1 MKQLF
6 LNYRHNNEM
15 RKYTYQIQFRNGETV
30 SYDGFLEN
38 ENKIQRANYTI
49 LFPWRVIKENIF
61 YFLLLILQAFSHLP
75 LYFVMIPLILQQWF
89 VDLHNCLKIRKMD
102 KMIKQ
107 QEAKIIKQ
115 WDECIINKEIISK
128 IKERLNQQDQS
139 ESNQRLK
146 SKSQVDKN
154 SQNKKIE
161 YVQSQ
166 KKGISRSILSNDSIP
181 FQSIQYKQ
189 QQSNKNIKA
198 SENIKKYNQMS
209 PLIYKDMA
217 LKLQQIQIM
226 ETDLLIIQFK
236 MKVPSIFPKDL
247 VQTTTKI
254 PLNEKLK
261 RMEKD
266 KMNLIKYQNAEEI
279 KIGDV
284 ILLQRNEIAPCDI
297 IVLHCN
303 DENFCVQQ
311 QLCDY
316 SQYTVRKPVVQ
327 NRSDSQTL
335 AQFKKSL
342 TGNIVFHEQNSQIK
356 GFFQLKKDPQSKTLG
371 YENFIFC
378 QEKLL
383 ATPWI
388 LGIVV
393 KVGNS
398 CFCYTK
404 LQGQLR
410 FDNNQFFGFYLLI
423 CIIMI
428 IQIIVFNQNEYLYE
442 LRSITQIILDNC
454 IYLILMIP
462 HFFKIYYNI
471 CSLFQL
477 QIIGTID
484 QKQIM
489 SCHIDKYLEKQYLTI
504 SVEAFIEQS
513 FKLKR
518 IIYNSQYCDF
528 EELKF
533 LQFLETAEK
542 GINKQDQDKI
552 NNQLNSQVLNYDMQS
567 SSSEILFSQRECII
581 NQIPKS
587 FEGRCVHYY
596 QQDYKSDLNLN
607 QEQLILQEQIQHDK
621 NIFENQEIGDHL
633 TAQRQSNQQKS
644 SKIYQSSKDQ
654 LKQDKYLIDENT
666 LYKSMIQNNSNN
678 DLNPLFLQLAMNHLA
693 FSKLLITEKKEQKVK
708 NKYLGLLD
716 QKQVNLAKKM
726 GYEFICVNNVQQQQ
740 HYIIQINKE
749 LYSFKLVN
757 TKLHIQNQRLYML
770 FEMDDQSQE
779 ADYQFILFLREAN
792 VRKNESI
799 EDKVLKHQSDS
810 LHYIYYYYCFL
821 SQNEANLYLSS
832 AESNI
837 SENQLY
843 TLMEQ
848 LLKLNIIFGLS
859 YELKQ
864 DCQDFM
870 KNIRKS
876 DYQLFIYTQNQ
887 EISATSILYQS
898 ELLQSNDLIFHF
910 NQQNEEDLRAYFK
923 QCLEEFSNQFSHAS
937 INSSQ
942 FIKISNQ
949 SVQKS
954 NETDHIEQKSRTKKV
969 VVILNNSTCQQIMD
983 NTYFKNHLKLLLN
996 FTKVLFLYQ
1005 ATQDQLN
1012 IVQELWCISG
1022 KTINLIYENQSL
1034 LRCINGCQLQIL
1046 QLQEFSLFRNQKFG
1060 EVNRKNFFKKLS
1072 LSLRQRLIYEKCY
1085 FNEFQINSNTDVI
1098 IQGFKELDRLLFF
1111 QSPLLKILFRSLQ
1124 QQTIYKT
1131 ITFISYFTFTSIIYT
1146 WNTLDQQNYLVEIIF
1161 YFYIY
1166 QLFLFVIQHYQFLND
1181 SKQLLYNK
1189 DQSLLLQKYSKHQS
1203 ETEIQITIIIKN
1215 ILQGILISCIFLYD
1229 IYSQEFYLYI
1239 FMSISISDW
1248 LYLIINFGFKF
1259 KILASCIFP
1268 ILFYIYTLIDSLENK
1283 EWQNQISTQEVF
1295 SIILGVSFLLITNIL
1310 SDYLQN
1316 YSLNNLP
1323 TSEDEFLSYLNY
1335 IHLISAPAQ
1344 KKKTVTI
1351 LQNKVN
1357 DLFDNIEQVDLS
1369 IQKLLLNEPNYQ
1381 SRFGQWTQQIFHKA
1395 QTILQ
1400 WKQKQIVQCLQLLFY
1415 HCTFLLIMYFYQ
1427 DKNNYFLV
1435 DYLIVF
1441 GLQAIVFIVFIFI
1454 QLPTNKQHYL
1464 EYTKFIIATAAT
1476 ISILFTQNTQENIG
1490 SALVMQYFI
1499 TYKLSIKFHPIY
1511 DYRTY
1516 LGSALIIIIG
1526 YIIWYIIENESNV
1539 SFLIQIL
1546 QFIIMFSASQYF
1558 IKSYYIQLEEDQAQ
1572 NKLNFIEQNN
1582 KINDILG
1589 ILLPKFIRDR
1599 LNETDQYNIHQNQGL
1614 VAIVFCDI
1622 CNFDQMVIEEKDKI
1636 IPFLDDIF
1644 RTFDKYC
1651 QIYGVQKIETVGKT
1665 YLASAGLKACE
1676 QELTYLS
1683 QVDPVQRALNLA
1695 EQMMN
1700 YIRSK
1705 QWGTQGQQLIGKI
1718 GIHYGGAI
1726 SGVIGY
1732 HKPQFS
1738 LIGDTVNTTSRVC
1751 STGLEDTITLSEQ
1764 AFDQIKNENIEFEI
1778 RNVEMKGLGIRPTY
1792 IFKCKIQNKDNT
1804 HSIQYEQDLQSKDA
1818 RSNYVVRKNPELLKK
1833 NLKKRKTI
1841 LTYIDTMNQKR
1852 ESIQEN
1858 GTHNVFG
1865 IKPTDPAFY
1874 QSQDENLEE
1883 SLQLI
1888 QKQSSEDKQKKQ
1900 QSFQQPSTFK
1910 RLITMFQNRFQLENY
1925 EPEIDEMIDYEQ
1937 LLNVILLKNEYTLE
1951 HNLIKE
1957 TSFLQLLEISY
1968 YKKQMNQF
1976 ISYDQYME
1984 FVKIQSKSQTI
1995 YNLRLY
2001 GLYYMIKQFCQ
2012 IQFYN
2017 DYNIGLIVLQWL
2029 CCIMNL
2035 IQFLINRKPN
2045 FEKWKILIKILLF
2058 FQVILAG
2065 IVIVLEDNDELKN
2078 VHVYEI
2084 VFIQCIFC
2092 SIQILSFWVKVLF
2105 CFFTYFYSIIIII
2118 IDGNQLISIFFF
2130 FVSSMYN
2137 LTLILFIE
2145 QQQVSCFNQKNIF
2158 KTQQQKE
2165 SQLLQYLLPKHILNK
2180 FLDDK
2185 INNIGICDKL
2195 DKLTI
2200 LFADIAGFTEYS
2212 SKVNPEDVL
2221 VMLKNLFVEFDRKCC
2236 ELNVYKLYT
2245 IGDCYVAIGMIDYNN
2260 RNPHQEAKN
2269 IVDLAF
2275 EMIKIITQ
2283 VRKQINFDGLNMR
2296 IGIHT
2301 GSVFGGVM
2309 GTDIVR
2315 YDIYGPDVLIANKM
2329 ESNGVKG
2336 FVHVS
2341 QETKAYLEQDYDDL
2355 FNFELHKTIDLK
2367 TIQRQIEGFLV
2378 HKLEQDH
2385 FPDEED
2391 QFLSS

>member
-15 RKYTYQIQFRNGETV
+15 RKNTYQIQFRNGETV
-30 SYDGFLEN
+30 SSEGFLES
-38 ENKIQRANYTI
+38 ENKIQRANYI
-49 LFPWRVIKENIF
+49 FLLSLRAIKENIF
-61 YFLLLILQAFSHLP
+61 YFLLLILQAFSSLP
-75 LYFVMIPLILQQWF
+75 LYFLAIPLILQQWII
-89 VDLHNCLKIRKMD
+89 DLHNCLKIRNMD
-102 KMIKQ
+102 KMLKE

-115 WDECIINKEIISK
+115 WDDCIVNKEIISK
-128 IKERLNQQDQS
+128 IKERLDQKDQS
-139 ESNQRLK
+139 ESNMRLK
-146 SKSQVDKN
+146 SKSQFEKN

-161 YVQSQ
+161 YGQSL
-166 KKGISRSILSNDSIP
+166 KKGMSRSIISNDSIP
-181 FQSIQYKQ
+181 FQQIQYKQ
-189 QQSNKNIKA
+189 PQSNKTLKANDNI
-198 SENIKKYNQMS
+198 NKYNQMS

-217 LKLQQIQIM
+217 LKLQQLQIM
-226 ETDLLIIQFK
+226 ETDPLIIQFK
-236 MKVPSIFPKDL
+236 KKVPSIFPKDL
-247 VQTTTKI
+247 IQTTTKI
-254 PLNEKLK
+254 QLNEKLK
-261 RMEKD
+261 KMEKD
-266 KMNLIKYQNAEEI
+266 KMNLIKSQNAEEI

-316 SQYTVRKPVVQ
+316 SQFTVRKPVVQ

-342 TGNIVFHEQNSQIK
+342 TGNIVYSEQNSQIK
-356 GFFQLKKDPQSKTLG
+356 GFFQLKKDPQSKMLG
-371 YENFIFC
+371 FDNFIFC
-378 QEKLL
+378 QERLL

-393 KVGNS
+393 KVGKG
-398 CFCYTK
+398 CFCFEK
-404 LQGQLR
+404 LQGKLR
-410 FDNNQFFGFYLLI
+410 FDNNQYFGFYLVI
-423 CIIMI
+423 GVIMI
-428 IQIIVFNQNEYLYE
+428 IQIIAFNQNEYLNE
-442 LRSITQIILDNC
+442 LRSITQIVIDNC
-454 IYLILMIP
+454 IYLILMVP

-477 QIIGTID
+477 KIIGTID

-489 SCHIDKYLEKQYLTI
+489 SCHIDRYLEKQYLTV

-518 IIYNSQYCDF
+518 IIYNNQYCDF
-528 EELKF
+528 EEQ
-533 LQFLETAEK
+533 QFLHFLTTAEN
-542 GINKQDQDKI
+542 GLNKQDLDQM
-552 NNQLNSQVLNYDMQS
+552 NYQLNSQVLNYEMQS
-567 SSSEILFSQRECII
+567 SSSEILFSQRECIV

-587 FEGRCVHYY
+587 VEGRFIHYY
-596 QQDYKSDLNLN
+596 QQDYKDDLNLN
-607 QEQLILQEQIQHDK
+607 QAQFIFQDKIQNDK
-621 NIFENQEIGDHL
+621 DLFENQEIGDNL

-644 SKIYQSSKDQ
+644 SKIYQSSKEQ
-654 LKQDKYLIDENT
+654 IKQDKYLIDENT
-666 LYKSMIQNNSNN
+666 LYKCMIQNNSKNE
-678 DLNPLFLQLAMNHLA
+678 LNPLFLQLAMNHLA

-708 NKYLGLLD
+708 NKYLSLLD
-716 QKQVNLAKKM
+716 QKQVNMAKMM

-749 LYSFKLVN
+749 LYQFKLVN

-779 ADYQFILFLREAN
+779 SDQQFILFLREAN

-799 EDKVLKHQSDS
+799 EDKVLKHQSET

-821 SQNEANLYLSS
+821 SQEEANLYLSS
-832 AESNI
+832 AESNT
-837 SENQLY
+837 SDNQLY

-887 EISATSILYQS
+887 EISATSILYQT
-898 ELLQSNDLIFHF
+898 ELLQQNDLIFHF
-910 NQQNEEDLRAYFK
+910 NQSNEEDLRAYFK
-923 QCLEEFSNQFSHAS
+923 QCLEEFSNLFSHAS
-937 INSSQ
+937 INSSRY
-942 FIKISNQ
+942 IKISNY
-949 SVQKS
+949 SMQKS
-954 NETDHIEQKSRTKKV
+954 TEMDHIVEKSKTKKV

-983 NTYFKNHLKLLLN
+983 NNYFKNHLKLLLN

-1012 IVQELWCISG
+1012 IIQELWCTSN

-1034 LRCINGCQLQIL
+1034 LRCVNGCQLQIL
-1046 QLQEFSLFRNQKFG
+1046 QLQQFSQFRNQKFG
-1060 EVNRKNFFKKLS
+1060 RIDKNNFFTKLR

-1085 FNEFQINSNTDVI
+1085 FNELQINSNTDVI

-1131 ITFISYFTFTSIIYT
+1131 ITFISYFTFASILYT
-1146 WNTLDQQNYLVEIIF
+1146 WNTLDQQNYLVQVIF

-1166 QLFLFVIQHYQFLND
+1166 QFFLFGIQHYQFLDD
-1181 SKQLLYNK
+1181 SKKLKYNR
-1189 DQSLLLQKYSKHQS
+1189 DQSLLLQKYSKHKS
-1203 ETEIQITIIIKN
+1203 ETEIQILIIIKN

-1229 IYSQEFYLYI
+1229 IYQKEFYLFI
-1239 FMSISISDW
+1239 FISISISDW
-1248 LYLIINFGFKF
+1248 LYLIINFGWKL
-1259 KILASCIFP
+1259 KILVSSIFSL
-1268 ILFYIYTLIDSLENK
+1268 LFYIYTLIDSTYND
-1283 EWQNQISTQEVF
+1283 EWQTQINTQEIF
-1295 SIILGVSFLLITNIL
+1295 SIILGVSFMLITNIL
-1310 SDYLQN
+1310 SEYLQN
-1316 YSLNNLP
+1316 YSLNDLP
-1323 TSEDEFLSYLNY
+1323 KREEEFLSYLNY

-1344 KKKTVTI
+1344 KKKSVTI

-1369 IQKLLLNEPNYQ
+1369 IQKLLLNEQNYQ

-1395 QTILQ
+1395 QTILK
-1400 WKQKQIVQCLQLLFY
+1400 WKQKQTIQCLQLLFY
-1415 HCTFLLIMYFYQ
+1415 NCTFLLIMYFYQ
-1427 DKNNYFLV
+1427 DYNNFFLV
-1435 DYLIVF
+1435 DYLIIF
-1441 GLQAIVFIVFIFI
+1441 GLQAIVFILFTFI
-1454 QLPTNKQHYL
+1454 QLPTNRQQYL
-1464 EYTKFIIATAAT
+1464 EYAKFIIATAST
-1476 ISILFTQNTQENIG
+1476 ISILFTSNNSNHIG
-1490 SALVMQYFI
+1490 STLFMQYFI
-1499 TYKLSIKFHPIY
+1499 TYQLSIKFHPIY
-1511 DYRTY
+1511 DYRMY
-1516 LGSALIIIIG
+1516 LGSTLITIIG
-1526 YIIWYIIENESNV
+1526 YIIWYIIENEYNV
-1539 SFLIQIL
+1539 SFIISIL
-1546 QFIIMFSASQYF
+1546 QFIVLFSASQYF
-1558 IKSYYIQLEEDQAQ
+1558 VKSYYILLEEDQAQ

-1644 RTFDKYC
+1644 RTFDKLC

-1705 QWGTQGQQLIGKI
+1705 QWGTQGQQLVGKI

-1778 RNVEMKGLGIRPTY
+1778 RNIEMKGLGIRPTY

-1804 HSIQYEQDLQSKDA
+1804 YSMQYEQDLQSRDA

-1841 LTYIDTMNQKR
+1841 LTQIDTMNQKR
-1852 ESIQEN
+1852 ELIQDK
-1858 GTHNVFG
+1858 GTHNIFG
-1865 IKPTDPAFY
+1865 IKPTDPAIY
-1874 QSQDENLEE
+1874 QSYDEKSEQ
-1883 SLQLI
+1883 SIQLLS
-1888 QKQSSEDKQKKQ
+1888 KQGTEDKQKKQ
-1900 QSFQQPSTFK
+1900 QSLQQPSTFK
-1910 RLITMFQNRFQLENY
+1910 RLVTMLQNRFQLENY

-1957 TSFLQLLEISY
+1957 ISFLQLLEISY

-1984 FVKIQSKSQTI
+1984 FVKFQSKNQTI

-2001 GLYYMIKQFCQ
+2001 TLYYMIKQFCQ

-2017 DYNIGLIVLQWL
+2017 DYNIIVIVLQWF
-2029 CCIMNL
+2029 CCILNL
-2035 IQFLINRKPN
+2035 IQFLINRKPY
-2045 FEKWKILIKILLF
+2045 FDKWKILIQILLF
-2058 FQVILAG
+2058 CQIILAG
-2065 IVIVLEDNDELKN
+2065 IVIVLEESNELKN

-2084 VFIQCIFC
+2084 IFIQCIFC
-2092 SIQILSFWVKVLF
+2092 SVQILSFWVKVLF
-2105 CFFTYFYSIIIII
+2105 CFFNFFYSIIIIS
-2118 IDGNQLISIFFF
+2118 IDGTQLISIFFL

-2145 QQQVSCFNQKNIF
+2145 QQQVGCFNQKHIF

-2180 FLDDK
+2180 FLDDR

-2212 SKVNPEDVL
+2212 SKVKPEEVL

-2260 RNPHQEAKN
+2260 RNPYQEAKN

-2341 QETKAYLEQDYDDL
+2341 QETKSYLEQDYDDL
-2355 FNFELHKTIDLK
+2355 FNFELHTTIDLK
-2367 TIQRQIEGFLV
+2367 TIKRQIEGFLV
-2378 HKLEQDH
+2378 YKLEQDH
-2385 FPDEED
+2385 FPEEED

>member
-6 LNYRHNNEM
+6 LNYKHNNKK
-15 RKYTYQIQFRNGETV
+15 RKNTYQIQFRNGEIV
-30 SYDGFLEN
+30 STEGFIEN
-38 ENKIQRANYTI
+38 ENKIQRTNYI
-49 LFPWRVIKENIF
+49 SFLPFRVIKENIF
-61 YFLLLILQAFSHLP
+61 YFLLLILQAFSSEP
-75 LYFVMIPLILQQWF
+75 LYFVAIPLILQQWF
-89 VDLHNCLKIRKMD
+89 VDFHNFQKIRKMD
-102 KMIKQ
+102 LMLKQ

-115 WDECIINKEIISK
+115 WDECINNKEIISK
-128 IKERLNQQDQS
+128 IKENLDQQDQS

-146 SKSQVDKN
+146 SKSQIEKN
-154 SQNKKIE
+154 SQNKKNE
-161 YVQSQ
+161 YSQSQ
-166 KKGISRSILSNDSIP
+166 KKGISRSIVSNDSIP
-181 FQSIQYKQ
+181 FQQIQYKQ
-189 QQSNKNIKA
+189 QQSNRNLKV
-198 SENIKKYNQMS
+198 SENLKKYNQMS

-226 ETDLLIIQFK
+226 ENDPLIIQFK
-236 MKVPSIFPKDL
+236 LKVPSIFPKDL
-247 VQTTTKI
+247 VLTTTKI

-261 RMEKD
+261 KMEKD
-266 KMNLIKYQNAEEI
+266 KMNLIKSLNAQEI

-284 ILLQRNEIAPCDI
+284 ILLQRNQIAPCDI
-297 IVLHCN
+297 IVVHCN

-316 SQYTVRKPVVQ
+316 SQSTVRKPVVQ

-342 TGNIVFHEQNSQIK
+342 TGNIVFYEQNSQIK
-356 GFFQLKKDPQSKTLG
+356 GFFQLKKDPQSKMLG
-371 YENFIFC
+371 FENFIFC

-398 CFCYTK
+398 CFCYSK
-404 LQGQLR
+404 LQGTLR
-410 FDNNQFFGFYLLI
+410 FDNNQYFGFYFII
-423 CIIMI
+423 CLIMI
-428 IQIIVFNQNEYLYE
+428 IQIIAFNLNEYLYD
-442 LRSITQIILDNC
+442 LRSITQIIIDNC
-454 IYLILMIP
+454 IYLILMVP
-462 HFFKIYYNI
+462 HFYKIYYNI

-477 QIIGTID
+477 KIIGNID

-489 SCHIDKYLEKQYLTI
+489 SCHIDKYLDKQYLTI

-518 IIYNSQYCDF
+518 IIYNNQYCDF
-528 EELKF
+528 EEQQF
-533 LQFLETAEK
+533 LQFLVTAEK
-542 GINKQDQDKI
+542 SVIIKDQEQV

-567 SSSEILFSQRECII
+567 SSSEILFSQRECFI
-581 NQIPKS
+581 NQMPKS
-587 FEGRCVHYY
+587 VEGRFIHYY
-596 QQDYKSDLNLN
+596 QQDYKDDLNLN
-607 QEQLILQEQIQHDK
+607 QAQQINQEQIQHDK
-621 NIFENQEIGDHL
+621 NLFENQEIGDHL

-644 SKIYQSSKDQ
+644 SKIYQSSKEP
-654 LKQDKYLIDENT
+654 LKQDKYLIDENS
-666 LYKSMIQNNSNN
+666 LYISLMKNNSKNE
-678 DLNPLFLQLAMNHLA
+678 LNPLLLQLALNHLA

-708 NKYLGLLD
+708 NKFLGLLD
-716 QKQVNLAKKM
+716 QKQVNMAKIM

-740 HYIIQINKE
+740 NYILQINKE

-770 FEMDDQSQE
+770 FEINDLSQE
-779 ADYQFILFLREAN
+779 ADQQFILFLREAN

-832 AESNI
+832 AESNT

-864 DCQDFM
+864 DCQEFM

-898 ELLQSNDLIFHF
+898 ELLQQNDLIFHF

-923 QCLEEFSNQFSHAS
+923 QCLEEFSNQFQQAS

-942 FIKISNQ
+942 FIKISNL
-949 SVQKS
+949 SFSKP
-954 NETDHIEQKSRTKKV
+954 NETDHILKKKRTKKV
-969 VVILNNSTCQQIMD
+969 VVILNNQTCQQIME
-983 NTYFKNHLKLLLN
+983 NVYFQNHLKLLLN

-1005 ATQDQLN
+1005 ATQDSLN
-1012 IVQELWCISG
+1012 IVQDVWCISN
-1022 KTINLIYENQSL
+1022 KTINLLYENQSL
-1034 LRCINGCQLQIL
+1034 LRCINGCQLQML
-1046 QLQEFSLFRNQKFG
+1046 QLQSFSQFTDQKFTK
-1060 EVNRKNFFKKLS
+1060 VDKNNFFRKLS

-1085 FNEFQINSNTDVI
+1085 FNELQINSNTDVI

-1111 QSPLLKILFRSLQ
+1111 HSPLLKILFRSLQ

-1131 ITFISYFTFTSIIYT
+1131 TTFLSYFTFASILYT
-1146 WNTLDQQNYLVEIIF
+1146 WNTLDQQDYLTEIIF

-1166 QLFLFVIQHYQFLND
+1166 QLFLFGIQHYAFLND
-1181 SKQLLYNK
+1181 SKKLQYNK
-1189 DQSLLLQKYSKHQS
+1189 DQSILLQKYSQYKS
-1203 ETEIQITIIIKN
+1203 ETEIQIIMILKNIMQGIII
-1215 ILQGILISCIFLYD
+1215 SCLFIYD
-1229 IYSQEFYLYI
+1229 IYQREYYFYI

-1248 LYLIINFGFKF
+1248 LYMIINFELKQ
-1259 KILASCIFP
+1259 KILACFVFP
-1268 ILFYIYTLIDSLENK
+1268 LLFYIYTLADASDNDEQQI
-1283 EWQNQISTQEVF
+1283 QISTYEIF
-1295 SIILGVSFLLITNIL
+1295 SIILAVSFLLITNIL
-1310 SDYLQN
+1310 SDYLQDFN
-1316 YSLNNLP
+1316 LNNIP
-1323 TSEDEFLSYLNY
+1323 KREEQFLTYINY
-1335 IHLISAPAQ
+1335 INQISAPQ
-1344 KKKTVTI
+1344 KKKKRVTI

-1357 DLFDNIEQVDLS
+1357 DFFDNIEQVDLS

-1381 SRFGQWTQQIFHKA
+1381 SRFGQWTQEIFQKA
-1395 QTILQ
+1395 QTILK
-1400 WKQKQIVQCLQLLFY
+1400 WKQKQNVQFLQLLFY
-1415 HCTFLLIMYFYQ
+1415 HSTFLLIMYFYQ
-1427 DKNNYFLV
+1427 DQNNYYLI
-1435 DYLIVF
+1435 DYLLIF
-1441 GLQAIVFIVFIFI
+1441 GLQIILFIVFTFI
-1454 QLPTNKQHYL
+1454 QLPTNRQQYL
-1464 EYTKFIIATAAT
+1464 EYAKFMIATAAT
-1476 ISILFTQNTQENIG
+1476 VSILFAQNIQENIG
-1490 SALVMQYFI
+1490 STLVMQYFI
-1499 TYKLSIKFHPIY
+1499 AYQLSIKFHAIY
-1511 DYRTY
+1511 DYRIY
-1516 LGSALIIIIG
+1516 LGSTLITIIG
-1526 YIIWYIIENESNV
+1526 YIVWYAIENEQKV
-1539 SFLIQIL
+1539 SFIIQIM
-1546 QFIIMFSASQYF
+1546 QFIVIFSASQYF
-1558 IKSYYIQLEEDQAQ
+1558 IKSYYLQLEEDQAQ

-1705 QWGTQGQQLIGKI
+1705 QWGNQGQQLVGKI

-1792 IFKCKIQNKDNT
+1792 IFKCKIQNKDHT
-1804 HSIQYEQDLQSKDA
+1804 YSIQQEQELQSKDA
-1818 RSNYVVRKNPELLKK
+1818 RSNYVVRKNPEILKK

-1841 LTYIDTMNQKR
+1841 LTYIDTMNQRR
-1852 ESIQEN
+1852 ESIQDQVI
-1858 GTHNVFG
+1858 HNVFG
-1865 IKPTDPAFY
+1865 IKPTDPALY
-1874 QSQDENLEE
+1874 QSYDEKSQQ
-1883 SLQLI
+1883 SLQLLSKQTSEEQ
-1888 QKQSSEDKQKKQ
+1888 QKQQ
-1900 QSFQQPSTFK
+1900 QSLQQPSTLK
-1910 RLITMFQNRFQLENY
+1910 RIVTMLQNRFQLENY

-1937 LLNVILLKNEYTLE
+1937 LLNVILLKNEFTLE

-1984 FVKIQSKSQTI
+1984 FVKVQSKNQTI

-2001 GLYYMIKQFCQ
+2001 TLYYIIKQFCQ

-2017 DYNIGLIVLQWL
+2017 DYNIGIIVLQWF
-2029 CCIMNL
+2029 CCIFNL
-2035 IQFLINRKPN
+2035 IQFLVNRKPY
-2045 FEKWKILIKILLF
+2045 FDKWKILIQVLLF
-2058 FQVILAG
+2058 FQVLLAG
-2065 IVIVLEDNDELKN
+2065 IVIVLEDNNELKN
-2078 VHVYEI
+2078 AHVYEI
-2084 VFIQCIFC
+2084 IFIQCIIC
-2092 SIQILSFWVKVLF
+2092 SIQILSFWLKVLF
-2105 CFFTYFYSIIIII
+2105 CFSTFFYSMIIII
-2118 IDGNQLISIFFF
+2118 IDGTQLISIFFL

-2145 QQQVSCFNQKNIF
+2145 QQQVGCFNQKNIF

-2185 INNIGICDKL
+2185 ISNIGICDKL

-2212 SKVNPEDVL
+2212 SKVKPEEVL

-2275 EMIKIITQ
+2275 EMIKIIAQ

-2329 ESNGVKG
+2329 ESNGLKG

-2341 QETKAYLEQDYDDL
+2341 QETKTFLEQDYDDL
-2355 FNFELHKTIDLK
+2355 FNFELHTKIDLK
-2367 TIQRQIEGFLV
+2367 TIKRQIEGFLV

-2385 FPDEED
+2385 FEQEDD

>member
-6 LNYRHNNEM
+6 LNYRHNNEI
-15 RKYTYQIQFRNGETV
+15 RKTTYQIQFRNGETV
-30 SYDGFLEN
+30 SADGFLEN
-38 ENKIQRANYTI
+38 ENKILRTNFYFI
-49 LFPWRVIKENIF
+49 LPLRVIKENIF
-61 YFLLLILQAFSHLP
+61 YFLLLILQAFSSEP
-75 LYFVMIPLILQQWF
+75 LYFVVIPLVLQQWF
-89 VDLHNCLKIRKMD
+89 IDLHNCLNLRKMD
-102 KMIKQ
+102 QMLKE

-115 WDECIINKEIISK
+115 WDECIVNKEIISK
-128 IKERLNQQDQS
+128 IKERLDQQDQS
-139 ESNQRLK
+139 ESNQKQK
-146 SKSQVDKN
+146 SKSQNDKN
-154 SQNKKIE
+154 SQNKKVE
-161 YVQSQ
+161 FAQSQ
-166 KKGISRSILSNDSIP
+166 KKGISRSIVSNDSIP

-189 QQSNKNIKA
+189 QQSNKNLKA
-198 SENIKKYNQMS
+198 SENAKKYNQMS

-226 ETDLLIIQFK
+226 ETHPLIIQFK
-236 MKVPSIFPKDL
+236 KKVPSIFPKDL

-261 RMEKD
+261 KMEKD
-266 KMNLIKYQNAEEI
+266 KMNLIKSQIAEEI

-284 ILLQRNEIAPCDI
+284 ILLQRNQIAPCDI

-303 DENFCVQQ
+303 DENFSVQQ

-316 SQYTVRKPVVQ
+316 SQSTVRKPVVQ

-356 GFFQLKKDPQSKTLG
+356 GFFQLKKDPQSKMLG
-371 YENFIFC
+371 FENFIFC

-393 KVGNS
+393 KVGKS
-398 CFCYTK
+398 CLCYSK
-404 LQGQLR
+404 LQGKLR
-410 FDNNQFFGFYLLI
+410 FENNQYFGFYFVI
-423 CIIMI
+423 CLIMI
-428 IQIIVFNQNEYLYE
+428 IQIIAFNQNEYLYE
-442 LRSITQIILDNC
+442 LRSITQIIIDNC
-454 IYLILMIP
+454 IYLILMVP

-477 QIIGTID
+477 KIIGTID

-489 SCHIDKYLEKQYLTI
+489 SCHVDKYLEKQYLTI

-528 EELKF
+528 EEQKF
-533 LQFLETAEK
+533 LEFLATAER
-542 GINKQDQDKI
+542 GLYNKDTEQLNK
-552 NNQLNSQVLNYDMQS
+552 NQLNSQVLNYDMQS
-567 SSSEILFSQRECII
+567 SNSEILFSQRECIV
-581 NQIPKS
+581 NQLPKS
-587 FEGRCVHYY
+587 VE
-596 QQDYKSDLNLN
+596 DYKDDLNTN
-607 QEQLILQEQIQHDK
+607 QAQLILQEQIQHDK
-621 NIFENQEIGDHL
+621 NLFENQEIGDHL

-654 LKQDKYLIDENT
+654 LKQDKYLINENT
-666 LYKSMIQNNSNN
+666 LYTSMIQNNSKN
-678 DLNPLFLQLAMNHLA
+678 DLNPLFLQLALNHLA

-708 NKYLGLLD
+708 NKFLGLLD
-716 QKQVNLAKKM
+716 QKQVNMAKIM

-740 HYIIQINKE
+740 NYILQIKKE

-770 FEMDDQSQE
+770 FEMDDLSQE
-779 ADYQFILFLREAN
+779 ADQQFILFLREAN

-848 LLKLNIIFGLS
+848 LFKLNIIFGLS

-864 DCQDFM
+864 DCQEFM

-876 DYQLFIYTQNQ
+876 DYQLFIYTQNS

-898 ELLQSNDLIFHF
+898 ELLQQNDLIFNF

-923 QCLEEFSNQFSHAS
+923 QCLEEFSNQFTHAS

-942 FIKISNQ
+942 FIKISNFSFSKPNQ
-949 SVQKS
+949 
-954 NETDHIEQKSRTKKV
+954 TDQIIEKSRTKKV
-969 VVILNNSTCQQIMD
+969 IIILNNQTCQQIMD
-983 NTYFKNHLKLLLN
+983 NVYFKNHLKLLLN

-1005 ATQDQLN
+1005 ATQDSLN
-1012 IVQELWCISG
+1012 IVQEIWCISQ
-1022 KTINLIYENQSL
+1022 KTINLICENQSL
-1034 LRCINGCQLQIL
+1034 LRCINGCQLQML
-1046 QLQEFSLFRNQKFG
+1046 QLQSFSLFKNQKFNK
-1060 EVNRKNFFKKLS
+1060 VDKNNFFKKLS
-1072 LSLRQRLIYEKCY
+1072 QSLRQRLIYEKCY
-1085 FNEFQINSNTDVI
+1085 FNELQINSNTDVI

-1111 QSPLLKILFRSLQ
+1111 QSPLLRILFKSLQ
-1124 QQTIYKT
+1124 QQTLYKT
-1131 ITFISYFTFTSIIYT
+1131 ITFMSYFTFASILYT
-1146 WNTLDQQNYLVEIIF
+1146 WNTLDQQDYLTEIIF

-1166 QLFLFVIQHYQFLND
+1166 ELFLFSIQHFSFLED
-1181 SKQLLYNK
+1181 SKKLQYNK
-1189 DQSLLLQKYSKHQS
+1189 DQSLLLQKYSKYKS
-1203 ETEIQITIIIKN
+1203 ETEIQIIIIIKS
-1215 ILQGILISCIFLYD
+1215 IMQGILISCLFFYD
-1229 IYSQEFYLYI
+1229 IQNQEFYYYI

-1248 LYLIINFGFKF
+1248 FYMIINFRLKE
-1259 KILASCIFP
+1259 KIMATCVFP
-1268 ILFYIYTLIDSLENK
+1268 LIFYIYTLTDSSKDDDE
-1283 EWQNQISTQEVF
+1283 QQTQISTQEVF
-1295 SIILGVSFLLITNIL
+1295 SIILAVSFLLITNIL
-1310 SDYLQN
+1310 SDYLQSYN
-1316 YSLNNLP
+1316 LNNLP
-1323 TSEDEFLSYLNY
+1323 TKEEEFLSYLNY
-1335 IHLISAPAQ
+1335 IHLISAPLT
-1344 KKKTVTI
+1344 KKKSVTF

-1381 SRFGQWTQQIFHKA
+1381 SRFGQWTQQIFQKA
-1395 QTILQ
+1395 QTILK
-1400 WKQKQIVQCLQLLFY
+1400 WKQKQNVQFLQLIFY
-1415 HCTFLLIMYFYQ
+1415 HNTFLLIMYFYQ
-1427 DKNNYFLV
+1427 DQNNYYLV
-1435 DYLIVF
+1435 DYLIIF
-1441 GLQAIVFIVFIFI
+1441 GLQVILFIVFTFI
-1454 QLPTNKQHYL
+1454 QIPTNRQQYL
-1464 EYTKFIIATAAT
+1464 EYAKFVIVTAAT
-1476 ISILFTQNTQENIG
+1476 VSILFAQNNQDYIG
-1490 SALVMQYFI
+1490 QTLVMQYFI
-1499 TYKLSIKFHPIY
+1499 AYQLSIKFHPIY
-1511 DYRTY
+1511 DYRIY
-1516 LGSALIIIIG
+1516 LGSTLITIIG
-1526 YIIWYIIENESNV
+1526 YIIWYVVENEQNV
-1539 SFLIQIL
+1539 SFIIQIL
-1546 QFIIMFSASQYF
+1546 QFIVIFSASQYF
-1558 IKSYYIQLEEDQAQ
+1558 VKSYYIQLEEDQAQ

-1705 QWGTQGQQLIGKI
+1705 QWGTQGQQLVGKI

-1792 IFKCKIQNKDNT
+1792 IFKCKIQNRENT
-1804 HSIQYEQDLQSKDA
+1804 HSVLYEQDLQSRDA
-1818 RSNYVVRKNPELLKK
+1818 RSNYVVRKNPEILKK
-1833 NLKKRKTI
+1833 NLKKRQTI

-1852 ESIQEN
+1852 VSIQEN

-1865 IKPTDPAFY
+1865 IKPTDPAIY
-1874 QSQDENLEE
+1874 QSLDEKSEQ
-1883 SLQLI
+1883 SLQLLLSKSGSE
-1888 QKQSSEDKQKKQ
+1888 QKQL
-1900 QSFQQPSTFK
+1900 QSLQQPSTLK
-1910 RLITMFQNRFQLENY
+1910 RLVTMLQNRFQLENY

-1951 HNLIKE
+1951 NNLIKE
-1957 TSFLQLLEISY
+1957 TSFLQLLDISY

-1984 FVKIQSKSQTI
+1984 FVKVQSKNQTI

-2001 GLYYMIKQFCQ
+2001 TLYYIIKQFCQ

-2017 DYNIGLIVLQWL
+2017 DYNIGINVLQWF
-2029 CCIMNL
+2029 CCILNL
-2035 IQFLINRKPN
+2035 IQFLINRKPY
-2045 FEKWKILIKILLF
+2045 FDKWKILIKALLF
-2058 FQVILAG
+2058 FQVLLAG
-2065 IVIVLEDNDELKN
+2065 MVIVLEDNDELKN
-2078 VHVYEI
+2078 VHVYEVI
-2084 VFIQCIFC
+2084 FIQCIIC
-2092 SIQILSFWVKVLF
+2092 SVQILSFWLKVVF
-2105 CFFTYFYSIIIII
+2105 CFFTFLYSIIIII
-2118 IDGNQLISIFFF
+2118 IDGTQLISIFFLF
-2130 FVSSMYN
+2130 ISSMYN
-2137 LTLILFIE
+2137 LTLILHIE
-2145 QQQVSCFNQKNIF
+2145 QQQVGCFNQKNIF

-2212 SKVNPEDVL
+2212 SKVKPEEVL

-2269 IVDLAF
+2269 IVDLGF
-2275 EMIKIITQ
+2275 EMIKIIGQ

-2341 QETKAYLEQDYDDL
+2341 QETKTFLEQDYDDL
-2355 FNFELHKTIDLK
+2355 FNFELHTKIDLK
-2367 TIQRQIEGFLV
+2367 TIKRQIEGFLV

-2385 FPDEED
+2385 FDQEED